1 MAEPRRLTLADQ
13 ALINVLA
20 AIQLPV
26 IIEPAREDMLIAVLR
41 EVLREVLPGSSSE
54 HPQMMPLIEAAKGFL
69 DGPVSDAPR
78 TVSARLRAAGPLA
91 DFFMGRAGQA
101 LEAMR
106 AAKNGGE
113 NV

>member
-41 EVLREVLPGSSSE
+41 EVLPGSSSK

>member
-26 IIEPAREDMLIAVLR
+26 IIEPAREDMLIA
-41 EVLREVLPGSSSE
+41 VLREVLPGSSSE

>member
-41 EVLREVLPGSSSE
+41 EVLPGSSSE

-78 TVSARLRAAGPLA
+78 TVSARLLAAGPLA